1 MKVSMEIDTD
11 QFETRIFAPGE
22 IILHQDQ
29 TGKKAYL
36 IKQGKVRVYLQRNGR
51 VVDLAE
57 LGPGQIV
64 GEMSLLTGHKNAAT
78 VEAVEEVQVAVI
90 TKQIIMKKIA
100 ASDPLVRELVKMLV
114 ERIRSTDSALLK
126 SETREFIEID
136 FI

>member
-1 MKVSMEIDTD
+1 MEIDTD